1 MAPASREEIT
11 SKVFESLKGTPY
23 EASSLDV
30 LSGGTANFIYRAT
43 LIQSLE
49 DSTQEVAV
57 KHSEDY
63 VATSPGFKLTLS
75 RCRIEE
81 ECLKALSVFPIVD
94 KADEN
99 DSYNFI
105 VRTPKLYHFDEANNT
120 QVQEYLQNGIDLK
133 MHTLTVESGADPEIT
148 KHQSLQL
155 GKALG
160 RWLKGFHGWAA
171 RQPKL
176 RQVVAANKELQQLKH
191 TINFSWLMDRVNQ
204 FPNVLGGAEGVFKEV
219 GKMAAAELEDDS
231 QLQVIHGD
239 FWTGKYLTSILLPK
253 AQIQEGVDVSMFVID
268 WEMSQIGKP
277 NLDVGQML
285 AELYELKLYKDKSA
299 GIFMAQGFMEG
310 YGPVS
315 EEFAFRTAIQ
325 VGAHLVSFGMVV
337 PDWGSVEQVEGCGRL
352 GRDMITR
359 AWKKDRRWFEESDF
373 AFLFSATR

>member
-1 MAPASREEIT
+1 MSSASREEIT
-11 SKVFESLKGTPY
+11 SKVLESLKGTPY

-30 LSGGTANFIYRAT
+30 LSGGTANFIYRAS
-43 LIQSLE
+43 LIQPLE
-49 DSTQEVAV
+49 DGTQQVAV

-63 VATSPGFKLTLS
+63 IATSPGFKLTLS

-81 ECLKALSVFPIVD
+81 ECLKALSAFPIVGR
-94 KADEN
+94 ADEN
-99 DSYNFI
+99 DPYNFI
-105 VRTPKLYHFDEANNT
+105 VRTPRLYHFDETNNT

-133 MHTLTVESGADPEIT
+133 MHTLTVVSGADLETT

-160 RWLKGFHGWAA
+160 RWLKGFHNWAA
-171 RQPKL
+171 QQPEL
-176 RQVVAANKELQQLKH
+176 RQAVAANKELQQLKH
-191 TINFSWLMDRVNQ
+191 TINFSWLLDRAKQ
-204 FPNVLGGAEGVFKEV
+204 FPNVLGSAEDIFEEV
-219 GKMAAAELEDDS
+219 GKMAAAELEDDN

-239 FWTGKYLTSILLPK
+239 FWTGNILLPK
-253 AQIQEGVDVSMFVID
+253 AQIQEGADVPMFVID

-285 AELYELKLYKDKSA
+285 AELYELKLYKDKPA
-299 GIFMAQGFMEG
+299 GLFMAQGFVEG

-315 EEFAFRTAIQ
+315 EDFAFRTAIQ

-337 PDWGSVEQVEGCGRL
+337 PGWGSAEQVEECGRL

-359 AWKKDRRWFEESDF
+359 AWEKDRQWFEESDF
-373 AFLFSATR
+373 GWLFSTTR